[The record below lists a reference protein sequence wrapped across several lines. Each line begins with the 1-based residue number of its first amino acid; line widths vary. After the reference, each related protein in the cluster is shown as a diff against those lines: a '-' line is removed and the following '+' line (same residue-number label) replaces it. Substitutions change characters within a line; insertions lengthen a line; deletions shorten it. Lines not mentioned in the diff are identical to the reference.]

1 MREIDPIREP
11 SQALLSSALHRL
23 ASAAERNAPAGL
35 QTSLLGEFRRHH
47 RRRRQKRLLAA
58 ASITVCLLIIGAV
71 LKLNAP
77 VAIKQDAT
85 ARTRQKQKVATVAAK
100 PTTANRVAS
109 RHFSRAVGS
118 NNPVAATTG
127 QAGSDQDAF
136 IALPSYD
143 PVTASGELQ
152 VVRVELPGSELRMLG
167 APVVGDLSDQP
178 VTADFITD
186 RDGTPYAVRLVQ

>member
-11 SQALLSSALHRL
+11 SEALLSSALHRL
-23 ASAAERNAPAGL
+23 ASAAEHNAPAAL
-35 QTSLLGEFRRHH
+35 QASLVGEFRRHH

-58 ASITVCLLIIGAV
+58 ASVSVCLLLLAAMLKMLAPLAGDERAKVRTPEAQSVAGA
-71 LKLNAP
+71 P
-77 VAIKQDAT
+77 
-85 ARTRQKQKVATVAAK
+85 AK
-100 PTTANRVAS
+100 PLTTNRFESNQISAPAISGQRRAAS
-109 RHFSRAVGS
+109 DVQ
-118 NNPVAATTG
+118 TG
-127 QAGSDQDAF
+127 NEPDGF

-143 PVTASGELQ
+143 PATASGELQ